1 MGPGELTCAEP
12 RSGGWVFFVYIKK
25 RKYLSPLVMEDFATP
40 LSHLAEIAQEVQQLW
55 KRKGNVGAH
64 KTHFSRET
72 LLPIQMTLI
81 E

>member
-1 MGPGELTCAEP
+1 MG
-12 RSGGWVFFVYIKK
+12 
-25 RKYLSPLVMEDFATP
+25 DFATP

-64 KTHFSRET
+64 KSHFSRET

-81 E
+81 NRAVLLKPGQLFWLSALGIILQIMIIRSDH